1 MQAIS
6 KLIKKFGY
14 MPFIL
19 ASFYL
24 SGNQLACGLPNAIV
38 PGGKKD
44 TSSKVT
50 ADKENTKTANDA
62 AGKENKEQEAQIANA
77 LSVTTDQLVA
87 KPQDYLN
94 KDIKFTAKF
103 ASFSSLALD
112 YKPALRSSRNYLSF
126 LVFRPDTHI
135 PFSEIKLAMPI
146 PKEKDPETHL
156 LGTLKEGDTIEVYG
170 KVFACPLDEPWL
182 DVIKIKIIASSPDK
196 AKVAEDKDA
205 TGDKDSDEDS
215 PAENKP

>member
-1 MQAIS
+1 
-6 KLIKKFGY
+6 

-146 PKEKDPETHL
+146 PKEKTRKHICWEH
-156 LGTLKEGDTIEVYG
+156 
-170 KVFACPLDEPWL
+170 
-182 DVIKIKIIASSPDK
+182 
-196 AKVAEDKDA
+196 
-205 TGDKDSDEDS
+205 
-215 PAENKP
+215 